1 MIKLEELAEGVWPL
15 CRALLRG
22 SAPGVAGA
30 FSAGDEWAL
39 LPDFWSELV
48 TDEDREA
55 NHSLSDI
62 GRREVSTRGWEPR
75 AGDARRTFVLWF
87 IVSSDVVSI

>member
-1 MIKLEELAEGVWPL
+1 MIKLDELVEGVWRL

-22 SAPGVAGA
+22 SAPGDAGA
-30 FSAGDEWAL
+30 FSADDEWVL
-39 LPDFWSELV
+39 SPVFWSDFV

-62 GRREVSTRGWEPR
+62 GRSEVSTRG
-75 AGDARRTFVLWF
+75 
-87 IVSSDVVSI
+87 